1 MVGLTVLAWGCVCAA
16 FHWLIQ
22 RGAGWLPSRLRNIM
36 RLRGTPIPTACFA
49 LLLPL
54 AAYLA
59 VTNIR
64 HTFIEPSVSKEDFLL
79 DALTTYD
86 PSVHDRILII
96 DHQEIWK
103 NRPNLGTYSTTSD
116 LAHGWVAKPNIRL
129 LLRET
134 GRDQALP
141 VLEVVRD
148 DVLPEA
154 GDYLVDLR
162 PYALSFPG

>member
-1 MVGLTVLAWGCVCAA
+1 
-16 FHWLIQ
+16 
-22 RGAGWLPSRLRNIM
+22 M
-36 RLRGTPIPTACFA
+36 RLCGTTIPTTCFA

-54 AAYLA
+54 TVYLA

-64 HTFIEPSVSKEDFLL
+64 HTFIEPFVSKEDFLL
-79 DALTTYD
+79 DSLATYD

-96 DHQEIWK
+96 NHQEIWK

-116 LAHGWVAKPNIRL
+116 LAHDWVAKPNIRL

-134 GRDQALP
+134 ERDQAPP
-141 VLEVVRD
+141 VLKIVRD
-148 DVLPEA
+148 EVLPEV

-162 PYALSFPG
+162 PYASSFPS